1 MLDNED
7 FTSRV
12 REKLLDEDAVDQV
25 REIILAQRGQ
35 GVSQQELY
43 DALAGLV
50 PKLRQ
55 SGRDAEEDVLF
66 EVMDLLAGWCIPQ
79 HRIP

>member
-1 MLDNED
+1 MLDVED

-12 REKLLDEDAVDQV
+12 QEKLLDPDAVGQI
-25 REIILAQRGQ
+25 REIILAQRQ
-35 GVSQQELY
+35 RGVSQQEMY

-50 PKLRQ
+50 PTLRQ
-55 SGRDAEEDVLF
+55 SGREAEEDVLF
-66 EVMDLLAGWCIPQ
+66 DVMDLLAGWCAPQ